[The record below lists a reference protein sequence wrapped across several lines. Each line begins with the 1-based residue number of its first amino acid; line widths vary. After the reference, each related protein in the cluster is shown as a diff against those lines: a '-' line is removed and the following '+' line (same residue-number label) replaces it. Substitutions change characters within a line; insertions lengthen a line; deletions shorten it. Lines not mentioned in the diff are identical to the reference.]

1 MPWVK
6 CTPELHCVQN
16 WWLRRGLLRDG
27 CAAFI
32 SLTEGHL
39 HAMRGRSTTN
49 RTKTASELWRK
60 YIVISLCKGTIK
72 SCTEFK
78 AKRTRGTNNMLWML
92 FHHSASLIVSCF
104 TLCLLEMLLAVK
116 ELPLKRFYHHIPFK
130 CLELVL
136 LPWCSLLFDTK
147 DSKLFC
153 ETVTC
158 LPFSEW
164 PLTWCQWLF
173 QCPFTRALHGIYG
186 ALFCHLIQKTLW

>member
-1 MPWVK
+1 MHSWTTLCSELVVKTWFAQRWV
-6 CTPELHCVQN
+6 CCLY
-16 WWLRRGLLRDG
+16 
-27 CAAFI
+27 
-32 SLTEGHL
+32 LTD
-39 HAMRGRSTTN
+39 GRSSTCHERQIHN
-49 RTKTASELWRK
+49 EQDKDCFELWRK

-78 AKRTRGTNNMLWML
+78 AKRTRGTNNMIWML

-153 ETVTC
+153 ETVAC